1 MLMSRINCLTSRG
14 VLGRPPRLATSAIRQ
29 YKRKP
34 ARCQRITVSGLTIA
48 KALSTP
54 GAKPYSPAN
63 TRRSILLAEF
73 GFFGD
78 LRRRI
83 LSWWRSARISIS
95 SEARDRNNPISP
107 HQISLQSSIIE
118 REASPDLLLF
128 ASRIKFATGTVVSA
142 WSECDLGTN
151 FDDAAGRNFEVVTR
165 IVGYARKRD
174 EQPILPARH
183 ARAGGRLERPAGQE
197 ERS

>member
-1 MLMSRINCLTSRG
+1 MAAPSDTHSDFEAGQLALLG
-14 VLGRPPRLATSAIRQ
+14 VA
-29 YKRKP
+29 
-34 ARCQRITVSGLTIA
+34 TIA
-48 KALSTP
+48 P
-54 GAKPYSPAN
+54 DQPAELDH
-63 TRRSILLAEF
+63 RA
-73 GFFGD
+73 
-78 LRRRI
+78 
-83 LSWWRSARISIS
+83 
-95 SEARDRNNPISP
+95 
-107 HQISLQSSIIE
+107 
-118 REASPDLLLF
+118 EASPDSLLF